1 MHITRCG
8 ILRWVLLLHGRVW
21 TCEMSTSLDMRHF
34 EATFDLDDDWPP
46 FSCVLTP
53 YLPADEAKQI
63 DH

>member
-1 MHITRCG
+1 
-8 ILRWVLLLHGRVW
+8 
-21 TCEMSTSLDMRHF
+21 MSTSLDMRHF